1 MSLLQEGRDPGQL
14 SAVYARTRRLVPDE
28 DADGAE
34 DFVRQLYRWVPEEDL
49 RAHGVPEL
57 TGAAL
62 SLWHLAR
69 THTPGTPLVR
79 AFVPSEAD
87 HGWRSPHTVVQV
99 VSDDMP
105 FLVDSVRMAL
115 QRLGCDVLLLVH
127 PVVAGQSLMHV
138 EIDRR
143 DGSGVLDDI
152 RDEVLDVLGDVRS
165 AVEDWPKMVQ
175 RTRELRDGLDETGGA
190 VPSEEVAEAGA
201 LLDWLADG
209 HFLFL
214 GYREYTLMH
223 AGEDVAL
230 IPVDGTGLG
239 ILRRTGQQRS
249 GAFARLPQ
257 RIRSIAH
264 LPRTLTLTKSNARST
279 VHRPVPMDYIG
290 VKRFDEQGRVIGERR
305 LLGLLTGRAYK
316 ADVTDVPI
324 VRRKARQV
332 LERAALPPGGH
343 DEKALLDI
351 LDTYPRDE
359 LFQVDEATLF
369 DHAIGILGLGERQF
383 VRVFARRDEF
393 ERFVSFLVYLPRERF
408 HTDNRLKIQE
418 ILRDA
423 VDGTGTDFDLRL
435 TESVLVRLHIV
446 ITTEPGDVP
455 DIDVW
460 EIEERI
466 SEATRSWTDDLR
478 LALRGGPGGSG
489 ADDWRRYATA
499 FPVVYRADNPVA
511 QAVRDIRS
519 IDDLYRTGGLDVR
532 LYRSVDGLRCR
543 VLTWKAALEL
553 SDVVPILEHMGVR
566 VTDERPYEITPVD
579 APVTHISDFGL
590 DPVVDAEIG
599 DDVRQAFEDVL
610 WRALTGR
617 LASDRING
625 LILGAGLQWR
635 DTIVLR
641 TITRYLRQGGT
652 TFSDHYLMS
661 TLLAHSDIAGM
672 LVELFAA
679 RLDPERADPAR
690 AEELDARIAA
700 EIEAVA
706 SLDEDRILTL
716 YLTVVRAV
724 LRTNHWVRTDTL
736 ALKLD
741 SSAIALLPQPRPW
754 VEVFVY
760 SQTTE
765 GVHLRGGPIARGGLR
780 WSDRHEDFRTEILGL
795 MKAQMVKNA
804 LIVPVG
810 AKGGFVVKS
819 GEVVDAYRT
828 FVGALLDVTDN
839 VVEGRI
845 VAPEGVVRHDGDD
858 AYLVVAADKGTA
870 TFSDVANEIAV
881 RRGFWLGDAFAS
893 GGSAGYDHKRM
904 GITARGAW
912 ESVRRHFRGLGVDVA
927 NEEITVVGIGDMS
940 GDVFGNG
947 MLLSRHIRLVAAF
960 DHRHVFL
967 DPDPDAA
974 AGFAERERLFGIARS
989 TWDDYDRSLISAGGG
1004 VFPRTAKAIPVSP
1017 EARRALGVDA
1027 ESLPPSELIQA
1038 ILRAPVDLLWSG
1050 GVGTYVKSSEETH
1063 AEAGDR
1069 SNDGVR
1075 VDGDELRCRV
1085 VGEGGNLGFT
1095 QRGRIEYAL
1104 DGGLIFTDAIDNAGG
1119 VNCSDHEVNIKILL
1133 HGAIEDG
1140 SLAATDRDVLLA
1152 VMRDA
1157 VGERVIEAN
1166 RAQALALSLE
1176 HHDATHLLDGHI
1188 AVIRA
1193 LEARAALDRDL
1204 EGLPDDEELA
1214 NRRGA
1219 GQGLTQPELA
1229 VLLAHAKMTLRDE
1242 LVASTAPE
1250 DPWLSGELARAFPAP
1265 LPERY
1270 GDAMRAHRLRR
1281 EIIATRLTNRLVDR
1295 GGIGHALRLH
1305 DATGAPVD
1313 DIARATAIAWEVH
1326 AIDALWDDVEAVADE
1341 VPAAVLADVLLEA
1354 QRLATRATRWLLLN
1368 RSSPLD
1374 VATAVEALGEDV
1386 RMVSGMLPALL
1397 HGAGREAF
1405 EERVAAWT
1413 SQGLPEALARRG
1425 AGLQPLAAALDVADV
1440 AAATASPIRLAAG
1453 VYGLLGERLSL
1464 DWLYEIVSAR
1474 GRNNRW
1480 EVQARTSLR
1489 DDLYVVRRT
1498 LTERVLR
1505 EGEGDDPAELVDA
1518 WLAARDDAVA
1528 RVRELLADVR
1538 TAGARDPAAQAVA
1551 VREVSALA
1559 G

>member
-14 SAVYARTRRLVPDE
+14 SAVYARARRLVPDE
-28 DADGAE
+28 DADDAE

-79 AFVPSEAD
+79 AFVPSEAE

-672 LVELFAA
+672 LVELFEA

-1140 SLAATDRDVLLA
+1140 SLAAADRDVLLA

-1518 WLAARDDAVA
+1518 WLAGRDDAVA

>member
-28 DADGAE
+28 DADDAE

-79 AFVPSEAD
+79 AFVPSEAE

-418 ILRDA
+418 ILRGA

-566 VTDERPYEITPVD
+566 VADERPYEITPVD

-661 TLLAHSDIAGM
+661 TLLAHADIAGM

-679 RLDPERADPAR
+679 RLDPEHADPAR
-690 AEELDARIAA
+690 AAELDARIAA

-716 YLTVVRAV
+716 YLAVVRAV

-760 SQTTE
+760 SQATE
-765 GVHLRGGPIARGGLR
+765 GVHLRGGPVARGGLR
-780 WSDRHEDFRTEILGL
+780 WSDRPEDYRTEVLGL

-804 LIVPVG
+804 LIVPRRRQGRVR
-810 AKGGFVVKS
+810 
-819 GEVVDAYRT
+819 GEDRARSPTRGYRT
-828 FVGALLDVTDN
+828 FM
-839 VVEGRI
+839 
-845 VAPEGVVRHDGDD
+845 
-858 AYLVVAADKGTA
+858 
-870 TFSDVANEIAV
+870 
-881 RRGFWLGDAFAS
+881 RGCSTSPTTSSRA
-893 GGSAGYDHKRM
+893 GSSPPA
-904 GITARGAW
+904 ARGAP
-912 ESVRRHFRGLGVDVA
+912 RRRRYLPRRGG
-927 NEEITVVGIGDMS
+927 GQGH
-940 GDVFGNG
+940 GDVLRPGQQDRRPTR
-947 MLLSRHIRLVAAF
+947 LLARRRVRLRRLEPATTTRRWASPRAARGCPCAGTSTTSASTSTTSRSLSSGSATCPATCSATGCCCRGTSSSSPRSTIGTFSSTRTRTPARSASPSATAVRAPGLHLGRL
-960 DHRHVFL
+960 R
-967 DPDPDAA
+967 PRRSSPRAA
-974 AGFAERERLFGIARS
+974 ASGRAPRRRSRSRPQAR
-989 TWDDYDRSLISAGGG
+989 
-1004 VFPRTAKAIPVSP
+1004 VC
-1017 EARRALGVDA
+1017 ARCRA
-1027 ESLPPSELIQA
+1027 ESMPADELIQA
-1038 ILRAPVDLLWSG
+1038 ILRAPVDLLWNG
-1050 GVGTYVKSSEETH
+1050 GVGTYVKGSERDARRRRAIRPTT
-1063 AEAGDR
+1063 R
-1069 SNDGVR
+1069 SAWTRASCAAAVI
-1075 VDGDELRCRV
+1075 
-1085 VGEGGNLGFT
+1085 GEGGNLGLT
-1095 QRGRIEYAL
+1095 QRAASSTRSAAAASTPTSSTTPPASPL
-1104 DGGLIFTDAIDNAGG
+1104 
-1119 VNCSDHEVNIKILL
+1119 SDHEVNLKILL

-1140 SLAATDRDVLLA
+1140 SLAAADRDVLLA

-1176 HHDATHLLDGHI
+1176 HHDATHLLDGPH
-1188 AVIRA
+1188 R
-1193 LEARAALDRDL
+1193 RHPRPWRHAA
-1204 EGLPDDEELA
+1204 
-1214 NRRGA
+1214 
-1219 GQGLTQPELA
+1219 
-1229 VLLAHAKMTLRDE
+1229 H
-1242 LVASTAPE
+1242 STATWRGCPT
-1250 DPWLSGELARAFPAP
+1250 
-1265 LPERY
+1265 
-1270 GDAMRAHRLRR
+1270 
-1281 EIIATRLTNRLVDR
+1281 TRSWR
-1295 GGIGHALRLH
+1295 
-1305 DATGAPVD
+1305 TGA
-1313 DIARATAIAWEVH
+1313 
-1326 AIDALWDDVEAVADE
+1326 
-1341 VPAAVLADVLLEA
+1341 
-1354 QRLATRATRWLLLN
+1354 
-1368 RSSPLD
+1368 
-1374 VATAVEALGEDV
+1374 
-1386 RMVSGMLPALL
+1386 
-1397 HGAGREAF
+1397 
-1405 EERVAAWT
+1405 
-1413 SQGLPEALARRG
+1413 
-1425 AGLQPLAAALDVADV
+1425 
-1440 AAATASPIRLAAG
+1440 
-1453 VYGLLGERLSL
+1453 
-1464 DWLYEIVSAR
+1464 AR
-1474 GRNNRW
+1474 GRASPSPSWRSCW
-1480 EVQARTSLR
+1480 PTPR
-1489 DDLYVVRRT
+1489 
-1498 LTERVLR
+1498 
-1505 EGEGDDPAELVDA
+1505 
-1518 WLAARDDAVA
+1518 
-1528 RVRELLADVR
+1528 
-1538 TAGARDPAAQAVA
+1538 
-1551 VREVSALA
+1551 
-1559 G
+1559 